1 MCTELQLNM
10 INREMAKCYR
20 QIFGNDIVD
29 IFLYGSYARGD
40 YDSQSD
46 IDFVA
51 VVRGNRRELQEKLK
65 TIWEMSAELGL
76 ENDVVISPIVI
87 PYDEFIKYKEILP
100 YYNNIAMEGKRIG

>member
-10 INREMAKCYR
+10 INKEMAKCYR
-20 QIFGNDIVD
+20 QIFGKDIVD

-51 VVRGNRRELQEKLK
+51 VVRGNRKELQEKLK
-65 TIWEMSAELGL
+65 I
-76 ENDVVISPIVI
+76 I
-87 PYDEFIKYKEILP
+87 
-100 YYNNIAMEGKRIG
+100 